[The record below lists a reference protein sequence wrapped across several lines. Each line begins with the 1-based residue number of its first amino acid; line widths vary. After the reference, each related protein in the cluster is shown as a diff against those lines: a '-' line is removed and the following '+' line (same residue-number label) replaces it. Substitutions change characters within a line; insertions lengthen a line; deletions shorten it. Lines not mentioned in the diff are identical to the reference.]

1 MMLMERQTKF
11 ITSFCY
17 DVNPARLTDFDIS
30 YKNVTVM
37 RDFCM
42 TWGNRYAPVSKIQQ
56 TKVDALLTAFPI
68 LSHFIPMRTKT
79 VIAKPLKK
87 RRKPRTVRATT
98 AATITTSSIVYIGI
112 RAQASIIEYNL
123 QQQIEALHQ
132 ALKYAD
138 MRLQHPEEVI
148 LAKFFQTDEQA

>member
-17 DVNPARLTDFDIS
+17 DVNPTLLTDFDIS

-37 RDFCM
+37 RDFCI
-42 TWGNRYAPVSKIQQ
+42 TWGNRYASVSKRQQ

-68 LSHFIPMRTKT
+68 LSHFIPITTKA

-87 RRKPRTVRATT
+87 RRKPRTARATT
-98 AATITTSSIVYIGI
+98 TTTTSSIVYIGI
-112 RAQASIIEYNL
+112 RAQASIIEYDL

-148 LAKFFQTDEQA
+148 FAKFFQTDEQA